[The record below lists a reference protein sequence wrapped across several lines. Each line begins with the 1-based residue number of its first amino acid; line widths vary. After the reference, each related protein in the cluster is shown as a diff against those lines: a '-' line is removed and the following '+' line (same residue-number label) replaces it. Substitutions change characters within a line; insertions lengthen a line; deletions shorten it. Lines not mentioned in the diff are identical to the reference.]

1 MKENNLVQIYG
12 PNKEMQKLPKSPSSK
27 KSKVDMN
34 LKAKDRIKNMLDY
47 ESPKQE
53 SDSNSNIVQNDINYQ

>member
-1 MKENNLVQIYG
+1 
-12 PNKEMQKLPKSPSSK
+12 
-27 KSKVDMN
+27 MN

-53 SDSNSNIVQNDINYQ
+53 SDSNSNIVQNDMNYL